1 MGKHLYINKPSQTEI
16 EKYLKLYDFLKNY
29 SLE

>member
-1 MGKHLYINKPSQTEI
+1 MRKYLNINKPSQTEV

>member
-1 MGKHLYINKPSQTEI
+1 MKKHLYINKPSQTEV
-16 EKYLKLYDFLKNY
+16 EKYLELYDFLKNY